1 MRSQSRFIISVNRSK
16 PGYASLTCSKI
27 EHIPY
32 SLIFTTFNDSSILI
46 TIISCDFQFVV
57 GE

>member
-1 MRSQSRFIISVNRSK
+1 MRSQSRFMIIVNCSK
-16 PGYASLTCSKI
+16 PGYRSITCSKI

-32 SLIFTTFNDSSILI
+32 SLICTTFNDSSNLI